1 MQKKVLILFMLVQT
15 IVCTSLLSQSKR
27 GKVWVHG
34 GGISYK
40 TTFETSGII
49 NNYLDTLYSPY
60 FTGGNSNICDTNG
73 NLILC
78 SDGFNVYDSMGNYID
93 EGDTLVPIEYY
104 NHYNGWNSL
113 SQSSIFLPMDSNKY
127 YFITPTN
134 SAGNLC
140 YSCHNDA
147 MIYSVIDMNANGG
160 AGKVVQRM
168 IPFATNGQFR
178 KTQMMACRHS
188 NGKDWWLL
196 KQAGDSNRIHKFRF
210 TQDSVYNEGYQQF
223 DEPVWGAWDIYG
235 QSCFST
241 DGSKYASSSH
251 GSSNGKVFLADFDRC
266 LGVLSNPKVITM
278 PTGSQY
284 NPGAP
289 SDSEKLAKGV
299 AYSPDNN
306 FLYVIG
312 QFNIWQFD
320 FADSSWFHVSW
331 YGYYFYTISHYEASY
346 YGADGKLYIGNFGGT
361 K

>member
-1 MQKKVLILFMLVQT
+1 MKSIIVILLMLLQT
-15 IVCTSLLSQSKR
+15 LVCNNIFAQSKR
-27 GKVWVHG
+27 GNNWMTG
-34 GGISYK
+34 RG
-40 TTFETSGII
+40 TTVMFE
-49 NNYLDTLYSPY
+49 NNIMTTNILLHTWHY

-78 SDGFNVYDSMGNYID
+78 SDGFNIYDSMGNYID
-93 EGDTLVPIEYY
+93 EGDTLVPVDYY
-104 NHYNGWNSL
+104 NHYDGWNSL

-210 TQDSVYNEGYQQF
+210 THDPVYN
-223 DEPVWGAWDIYG
+223 
-235 QSCFST
+235 
-241 DGSKYASSSH
+241 
-251 GSSNGKVFLADFDRC
+251 
-266 LGVLSNPKVITM
+266 
-278 PTGSQY
+278 
-284 NPGAP
+284 
-289 SDSEKLAKGV
+289 KG
-299 AYSPDNN
+299 
-306 FLYVIG
+306 
-312 QFNIWQFD
+312 
-320 FADSSWFHVSW
+320 
-331 YGYYFYTISHYEASY
+331 
-346 YGADGKLYIGNFGGT
+346 
-361 K
+361 